1 MNIEIDSTLWIK
13 LGHCDGEHY
22 LIGNC
27 HTFPGRMNAFCK
39 SKNTTFCVSLSEIS
53 DMSEQSR
60 YWIKGFLSGNEPE
73 PPEEFDGERPEDYFE
88 SERYRNWLTQTE
100 NFRTTGNIE

>member
-1 MNIEIDSTLWIK
+1 MNIEIDSALWII
-13 LGHCDGEHY
+13 LEHCEGEHF

-39 SKNTTFCVSLSEIS
+39 RKDTAFCVSLSEIS

-73 PPEEFDGERPEDYFE
+73 PPEEIDGEPPEDYFK
-88 SERYRNWLTQTE
+88 SERYHDWLTQIE
-100 NFRTTGNIE
+100 NFNTSGYID